1 VTGSSRRQASPPT
14 RWEPNRLAEQAAT
27 EARLPDF
34 VSRPPEGFYRSLNP
48 FTKLTFALAMTLVA
62 FGVRSWLAPAIVL
75 AIGLGI
81 AAVLRLG
88 RSLVPFL
95 LVTVPLLVSI
105 VLVNT
110 LSYPGAT
117 DTIAQIGP
125 FNATWTGLQVALFS
139 ALRIV
144 AFAVA
149 VGVFALTTTVDALLS
164 DLERRGLGRR
174 PIFVIGA
181 AIGMVP
187 RMIDRAREITDA
199 QRARGLDTQGRI
211 WRRVRGLVPLSGPLV
226 LGALNE
232 VEERTM
238 ALEARAFTA
247 PGKRTVLRVMPDSG
261 TQRALRWLVAIVAI
275 ALVIASVA
283 GRLAGLP

>member
-1 VTGSSRRQASPPT
+1 M
-14 RWEPNRLAEQAAT
+14 RWVPNRLAEQAAT
-27 EARLPDF
+27 RRLPDF

-62 FGVRSWLAPAIVL
+62 FGVRGWLAPAAVL
-75 AIGLGI
+75 AIGLAI

-88 RSLVPFL
+88 RSLLPFL
-95 LVTVPLLVSI
+95 LVAVPLLISI

-125 FNATWTGLQVALFS
+125 FNATWTGLQVALLS
-139 ALRIV
+139 SLRII
-144 AFAVA
+144 AFAVS
-149 VGVFALTTTVDALLS
+149 VGVFALTTSVDALLS

-199 QRARGLDTQGRI
+199 QRARGLDTQGRL
-211 WRRVRGLVPLSGPLV
+211 WHRVRGLVPLAGPLV
-226 LGALNE
+226 LGALTE

-247 PGKRTVLRVMPDSG
+247 PGKRTVLRVLPNST
-261 TQRALRWLVAIVAI
+261 TQRGLRWLVAILTVALLI
-275 ALVIASVA
+275 MSVT
-283 GRLAGLP
+283 GRLAVLP

>member
-1 VTGSSRRQASPPT
+1 VS
-14 RWEPNRLAEQAAT
+14 NRLAEQAA
-27 EARLPDF
+27 ADGLPDF

-48 FTKLTFALAMTLVA
+48 FTKLIFALAMTLIA
-62 FGVRSWLAPAIVL
+62 FGVRSWIAPAIVL
-75 AIGLGI
+75 AIGLAI
-81 AAVLRLG
+81 VAVLGLARAI
-88 RSLVPFL
+88 VPFL
-95 LVTVPLLVSI
+95 LVTVPLLISI

-125 FNATWTGLQVALFS
+125 FNATWTGLQVALIS
-139 ALRIV
+139 SLRII
-144 AFAVA
+144 AFAVS
-149 VGVFALTTTVDALLS
+149 VGVFALTTGVDALLS
-164 DLERRGLGRR
+164 DLERRGVGRR
-174 PIFVIGA
+174 PIFIIGA
-181 AIGMVP
+181 AVGMVP

-226 LGALNE
+226 LGALTE

-247 PGKRTVLRVMPDSG
+247 PGKRTVLRVLPDSG
-261 TQRALRWLVAIVAI
+261 SQRALRWLVAIATMVLLVAS
-275 ALVIASVA
+275 LT
-283 GRLAGLP
+283 GRLAMLP

>member
-1 VTGSSRRQASPPT
+1 
-14 RWEPNRLAEQAAT
+14 
-27 EARLPDF
+27 
-34 VSRPPEGFYRSLNP
+34 
-48 FTKLTFALAMTLVA
+48 M
-62 FGVRSWLAPAIVL
+62 
-75 AIGLGI
+75 
-81 AAVLRLG
+81 
-88 RSLVPFL
+88 PFL
-95 LVTVPLLVSI
+95 LATVPLLISI
-105 VLVNT
+105 LLVNT

-125 FNATWTGLQVALFS
+125 FNATWTGLRWRS
-139 ALRIV
+139 RSSLRVI
-144 AFAVA
+144 AFALSVA
-149 VGVFALTTTVDALLS
+149 RLRPDDGVDDLLS

-211 WRRVRGLVPLSGPLV
+211 WRRVRGVVPLAGPLV
-226 LGALNE
+226 LGALTE

-247 PGKRTVLRVMPDSG
+247 PGKRTVLRVLPDSG
-261 TQRALRWLVAIVAI
+261 SAARGSAGSSRSSRSSLLVA
-275 ALVIASVA
+275 S
-283 GRLAGLP
+283 

>member
-1 VTGSSRRQASPPT
+1 VPSQ
-14 RWEPNRLAEQAAT
+14 LAEQAA
-27 EARLPDF
+27 AGRQLPDF

-48 FTKLTFALAMTLVA
+48 FTKLVFALAMTLVA
-62 FGVRSWLAPAIVL
+62 FGVRGWLAPAVVL
-75 AIGLGI
+75 AIGLAI
-81 AAVLRLG
+81 VAVLGLARAI
-88 RSLVPFL
+88 VPFL

-125 FNATWTGLQVALFS
+125 FNATWTGLQVALLS
-139 ALRIV
+139 SLRIV

-149 VGVFALTTTVDALLS
+149 VGLFALTTAVDALLS

-174 PIFVIGA
+174 PIFIIGA

-187 RMIDRAREITDA
+187 RMIDRAKEITDA

-211 WRRVRGLVPLSGPLV
+211 WRRVRGVVPLAGPLV
-226 LGALNE
+226 LGALTE

-247 PGKRTVLRVMPDSG
+247 PGKRTVLRVLPDSA
-261 TQRALRWLVAIVAI
+261 TQRGVRWLVAIGTI
-275 ALVIASVA
+275 ALLIASLT
-283 GRLAGLP
+283 GRLVALP